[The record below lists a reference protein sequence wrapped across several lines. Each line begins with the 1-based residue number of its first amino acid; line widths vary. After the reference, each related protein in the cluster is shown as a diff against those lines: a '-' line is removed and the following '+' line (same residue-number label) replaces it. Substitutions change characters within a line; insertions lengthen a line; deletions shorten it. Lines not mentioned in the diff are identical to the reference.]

1 MILVEGLP
9 ERVRRWEVRVEIGGF
24 GVQPIYVG
32 CPGDQRYAGLTQVNV
47 PVPPGLE
54 IGKNKVCLW
63 HEGNLSNDFEIELV
77 EGALW

>member
-9 ERVRRWEVRVEIGGF
+9 ERVRRWEVRVEIVGF